1 MNKKT
6 EVNFGINS
14 KLEIRDA
21 NKKEGFIGQI
31 AGYAIVFNKPSVPN
45 APFIE
50 YIAPTALNNVDL
62 SDVLALYNHD
72 YANVLGRVDAGT
84 LKLSIDKV
92 GLHFVLD
99 MPDTTVGHDVYNN
112 IKAGNLKGMS
122 FGFYVADGGDSWQQG
137 ADSPIRI
144 INQLQTLSEISVV
157 SRPAYDDTS
166 VQVTRSM
173 DAFLSERTR
182 KYKEKVKIYLG
193 GLNEN

>member
-1 MNKKT
+1 MTKKT
-6 EVNFGINS
+6 EINFGINS

-21 NKKEGFIGQI
+21 NKKAGFIGQI

-50 YIAPTALNNVDL
+50 YIAPTALDNVDL

-84 LKLSIDKV
+84 LKFSIDNV

-122 FGFYVADGGDSWQQG
+122 FGFSVADGGDSWQQG

>member
-1 MNKKT
+1 MENIEYRYFDST
-6 EVNFGINS
+6 E
-14 KLEIRDA
+14 LETRSPT
-21 NKKEGFIGQI
+21 NTGFIGQI
-31 AGYAIVFNKPSVPN
+31 AGYAIKFNTPSTAM

-50 YIAPTALNNVDL
+50 YVAPTALDNVDL

-122 FGFYVADGGDSWQQG
+122 FGFVVADGGDSWKQG
-137 ADSPIRI
+137 ASKPIRT
-144 INQLQTLSEISVV
+144 INQLQTLGEISVV
-157 SRPAYDDTS
+157 SKPAYDDTS
-166 VQVTRSM
+166 INVTRSIKQFE
-173 DAFLSERTR
+173 DERTR
-182 KYKEKVKIYLG
+182 KYKEKVRAYLD
-193 GLNEN
+193 GLSD

>member
-1 MNKKT
+1 MTKKT
-6 EVNFGINS
+6 EINFGIDS

-21 NKKEGFIGQI
+21 NKKAGFIGQI

-50 YIAPTALNNVDL
+50 YISSSALNNVDL

-84 LKLSIDKV
+84 LKLSIDNV

-122 FGFYVADGGDSWQQG
+122 FGFVVADGGGSWRQG
-137 ADSPIRI
+137 ASKPIRT
-144 INQLQTLSEISVV
+144 INQLQTLGEISVV
-157 SRPAYDDTS
+157 SKPAYDDTS
-166 VQVTRSM
+166 INVTRSIKQFE
-173 DAFLSERTR
+173 DERTR
-182 KYKEKVKIYLG
+182 KYKEKVRAYLD
-193 GLNEN
+193 GLSD

>member
-1 MNKKT
+1 MENIEYRYFDST
-6 EVNFGINS
+6 E
-14 KLEIRDA
+14 LETRSPT
-21 NKKEGFIGQI
+21 NTGFIGQI
-31 AGYAIVFNKPSVPN
+31 AGYAIKFNTPSTAM

-50 YIAPTALNNVDL
+50 YIAPIALDNVDL

-122 FGFYVADGGDSWQQG
+122 FGFVVADGGDSWQQG
-137 ADSPIRI
+137 VSKPIRT
-144 INQLQTLSEISVV
+144 INQLQTLGEISVV
-157 SRPAYDDTS
+157 SKPAYDDTS
-166 VQVTRSM
+166 INVTRSIKQFE
-173 DAFLSERTR
+173 DERTR
-182 KYKEKVKIYLG
+182 KYKEKVRAYLD
-193 GLNEN
+193 GLSD

>member
-1 MNKKT
+1 MTKKT
-6 EVNFGINS
+6 EINFGIDS

-21 NKKEGFIGQI
+21 NKKAGFIGQI

-50 YIAPTALNNVDL
+50 YIAPTALDNVDL

-122 FGFYVADGGDSWQQG
+122 FGFSVADGGDSWQQG

>member
-6 EVNFGINS
+6 EINFGINS

-84 LKLSIDKV
+84 LKLSIDNV

-99 MPDTTVGHDVYNN
+99 MPDTTVGHDV
-112 IKAGNLKGMS
+112 
-122 FGFYVADGGDSWQQG
+122 
-137 ADSPIRI
+137 
-144 INQLQTLSEISVV
+144 
-157 SRPAYDDTS
+157 
-166 VQVTRSM
+166 
-173 DAFLSERTR
+173 
-182 KYKEKVKIYLG
+182 
-193 GLNEN
+193 

>member
-1 MNKKT
+1 MTKKT
-6 EVNFGINS
+6 EINFGINS

-21 NKKEGFIGQI
+21 NKKAGFIGQI

>member
-6 EVNFGINS
+6 EINFGIDS

-21 NKKEGFIGQI
+21 NKKAGFIGQI
-31 AGYAIVFNKPSVPN
+31 AGYAIVFNKPSMPN

-50 YIAPTALNNVDL
+50 YISSSALNNVDL

>member
-1 MNKKT
+1 MENIEYRYFDST
-6 EVNFGINS
+6 E
-14 KLEIRDA
+14 LETRSPT
-21 NKKEGFIGQI
+21 NTGFIGQI
-31 AGYAIVFNKPSVPN
+31 AGYAIKFNTPSTAM

-50 YIAPTALNNVDL
+50 YIAPTVLDNVDL

-122 FGFYVADGGDSWQQG
+122 FGFSVADGGDSWQQG

>member
-6 EVNFGINS
+6 EINFGIDS

-21 NKKEGFIGQI
+21 NKKAGFIGQI

-50 YIAPTALNNVDL
+50 YIAPTALDNVDL

-72 YANVLGRVDAGT
+72 YANVLGRVEAGT
-84 LKLSIDKV
+84 LKLSIDEV

>member
-1 MNKKT
+1 MENIEYRYFDST
-6 EVNFGINS
+6 E
-14 KLEIRDA
+14 LETRSPT
-21 NKKEGFIGQI
+21 NTGFIGQI
-31 AGYAIVFNKPSVPN
+31 AGYAIKFNTPSTAM

-50 YIAPTALNNVDL
+50 YIAPIALDNVDL

-122 FGFYVADGGDSWQQG
+122 FGFSVADGGDSWQQG
-137 ADSPIRI
+137 VSKPIRT
-144 INQLQTLSEISVV
+144 INQLQTLGEISVV
-157 SRPAYDDTS
+157 SKPAYDDTS
-166 VQVTRSM
+166 INVTRSIKQFE
-173 DAFLSERTR
+173 DERTR
-182 KYKEKVKIYLG
+182 KYKEKVRAYLD
-193 GLNEN
+193 GLSD

>member
-6 EVNFGINS
+6 EINFGIDS

-21 NKKEGFIGQI
+21 NKKAGFIGQI

-84 LKLSIDKV
+84 LKLSIDNV

>member
-6 EVNFGINS
+6 EINFGIDS

-21 NKKEGFIGQI
+21 NKKAGFIGQI
-31 AGYAIVFNKPSVPN
+31 AGYAIVFNKPSMPN

-50 YIAPTALNNVDL
+50 YISSSALNNVDL

-84 LKLSIDKV
+84 LKLSIDNV

-122 FGFYVADGGDSWQQG
+122 FGFSVADRGDSWQRG
-137 ADSPIRI
+137 ASKPIRT
-144 INQLQTLSEISVV
+144 INQLETLGEISVV
-157 SRPAYDDTS
+157 SKPAYDDTS
-166 VQVTRSM
+166 INVTRSIKQFE
-173 DAFLSERTR
+173 DERTR
-182 KYKEKVKIYLG
+182 KYKEKVRAYLD
-193 GLNEN
+193 GLSD

>member
-1 MNKKT
+1 MTKKT
-6 EVNFGINS
+6 EINFGIDS

-21 NKKEGFIGQI
+21 NKKAGFIGQI
-31 AGYAIVFNKPSVPN
+31 AGYAIVFNKPSVPD

-84 LKLSIDKV
+84 LQLSIDKV

-122 FGFYVADGGDSWQQG
+122 FGFVVADGGDSWQQG
-137 ADSPIRI
+137 ASKPIRT
-144 INQLQTLSEISVV
+144 INQLQTLGEISVV
-157 SRPAYDDTS
+157 SKPAYDDTS
-166 VQVTRSM
+166 INVTRSIKQFE
-173 DAFLSERTR
+173 DERTR
-182 KYKEKVKIYLG
+182 KYKEKVRAYLD
-193 GLNEN
+193 GLSD

>member
-1 MNKKT
+1 MTKKT
-6 EVNFGINS
+6 EINFGINS

-21 NKKEGFIGQI
+21 NKKAGFIGQI

-84 LKLSIDKV
+84 LKLSIDNV

-122 FGFYVADGGDSWQQG
+122 FGFSVADGGDSWKQG
-137 ADSPIRI
+137 ASKPIRT
-144 INQLQTLSEISVV
+144 INQLQTLGEISVV
-157 SRPAYDDTS
+157 SKPAYDDTS
-166 VQVTRSM
+166 INVTRSIKQFE
-173 DAFLSERTR
+173 DERTR
-182 KYKEKVKIYLG
+182 KYKEKVRAYLD
-193 GLNEN
+193 GLSD

>member
-1 MNKKT
+1 MENIEYRYFDST
-6 EVNFGINS
+6 E
-14 KLEIRDA
+14 LETRSPT
-21 NKKEGFIGQI
+21 NTGFIGQI
-31 AGYAIVFNKPSVPN
+31 AGYAIKFNTPSTAM

-50 YIAPTALNNVDL
+50 YIAPIALDNVDL

-122 FGFYVADGGDSWQQG
+122 FGFVVADGGDSWRQG
-137 ADSPIRI
+137 ASKPIRT
-144 INQLQTLSEISVV
+144 INQLQTLGEISVV
-157 SRPAYDDTS
+157 SKPAYDDTS
-166 VQVTRSM
+166 INVTRSIKQFE
-173 DAFLSERTR
+173 DERTR
-182 KYKEKVKIYLG
+182 KYKEKVRAYLD
-193 GLNEN
+193 GLSD

>member
-1 MNKKT
+1 MENIEYRYFDST
-6 EVNFGINS
+6 E
-14 KLEIRDA
+14 LETRSPT
-21 NKKEGFIGQI
+21 NTGFIGQI
-31 AGYAIVFNKPSVPN
+31 AGYAIKFNTPSTAM

-50 YIAPTALNNVDL
+50 YIAPIALDNVDL

-122 FGFYVADGGDSWQQG
+122 FGFSVADGGDSWQQG

-173 DAFLSERTR
+173 DAFFVGTN
-182 KYKEKVKIYLG
+182 EKI
-193 GLNEN
+193 